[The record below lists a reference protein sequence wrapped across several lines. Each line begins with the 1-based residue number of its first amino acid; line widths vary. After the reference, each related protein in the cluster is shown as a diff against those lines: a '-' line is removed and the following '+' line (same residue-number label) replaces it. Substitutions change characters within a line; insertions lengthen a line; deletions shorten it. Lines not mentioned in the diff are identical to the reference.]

1 MICEFNSIDE
11 IKKYI
16 NHLYENKKDILVSLV
31 GKKKVNSKVSKIT
44 GVYNNFFSVESMV
57 NDYNESF
64 TICYRDIYI
73 KNTIIEE
80 IEV

>member
-57 NDYNESF
+57 DRKS
-64 TICYRDIYI
+64 
-73 KNTIIEE
+73 
-80 IEV
+80 VV